1 MNRKE
6 RILITSLLTAIV
18 FAGLQAQTSATATP
32 KLVIGLTIDQLRADY
47 IEAFSQLYGEKGFK
61 RLFKE
66 GRVYMNAEY
75 DFFSPDPSSATA
87 AIYTGTT
94 PYYNGI
100 VGDYWMDRNS
110 LSVVKSVDDRAFMGI
125 YTSEST
131 SPQHLDVSNLSDE
144 LKVATGGKSEIYAI
158 APTREMAVLSAGHA
172 ADGAFWINNE
182 TGKWS
187 GSTYYGSFPQWVT
200 KFNDREG
207 LDFRIGNLIWQPY
220 LPVTSYQYVTSQA
233 KPLTFKHKFGDER
246 HEKYRK
252 FKTSPYINDEVNR
265 LVSACLTY
273 TRVGADYVPDFLAL
287 SYYAGNYDSRM
298 INESPMEIQ
307 DMYVRLDH
315 SLGDLLDIVEKKVG
329 LQNTLFFVTSTGYR
343 PSGKVDDSAYRIPT
357 GEFHIKRCAALLNMY
372 LMAIYGQG
380 QYVDAYLDDQIYLN
394 HKLIEDK
401 KLSLSEVMKRSEEFV
416 MQMSGVRAAY
426 SAQRLLLGAWEPRI
440 DKIRHSFS
448 KKASGDLYIEVMPG
462 WSVVN
467 DFSNTTSIVRD
478 AYASVPLIFL
488 GPSIK
493 PEILYTPVKI
503 ATVAPT
509 VAHFMR
515 IRAPNA
521 ASASPL
527 TGICK

>member
-6 RILITSLLTAIV
+6 RIFLTSLLTALV
-18 FAGLQAQTSATATP
+18 FAGLQAQTAATP
-32 KLVIGLTIDQLRADY
+32 KLVVGLTIDELRADY
-47 IEAFSQLYGEKGFK
+47 IEAFSQLYGERGFK

-87 AIYTGTT
+87 SIYTGTT
-94 PYYNGI
+94 PYYNGV

-110 LSVVKSVDDRAFMGI
+110 LSVVKSADDRAFMGI
-125 YTSEST
+125 YTSENSSPKHLEVST
-131 SPQHLDVSNLSDE
+131 LSDE
-144 LKVATGGKSEIYAI
+144 LKVATGGTSEIYAI
-158 APTREMAVLSAGHA
+158 APTREMAIFSAGHA
-172 ADGAFWINNE
+172 ANGALWLNNE
-182 TGKWS
+182 NGKWC
-187 GSTYYGSFPQWVT
+187 GSTYYGTFPQWVT
-200 KFNDREG
+200 NFNDREG
-207 LDFRIGNLIWQPY
+207 LDFRIGNLVWQPY
-220 LPVTSYQYVTSQA
+220 LPVTAYQYVTSNA
-233 KPLTFKHKFGDER
+233 KELTFKHNFSDER
-246 HEKYRK
+246 LDKYRK
-252 FKTSPYINDEVNR
+252 LKTSPYANDEVNR
-265 LVSACLTY
+265 LVNACLTY
-273 TRVGADYVPDFLAL
+273 TRVGVDHIPDMLAL
-287 SYYAGNYDSRM
+287 SYYAGNYDHKS
-298 INESPMEIQ
+298 NTEYPMEIQ
-307 DMYVRLDH
+307 DMYVRLDR
-315 SLGDLLDIVEKKVG
+315 SIGDLLDILDKRVG
-329 LQNTLFFVTSTGYR
+329 LQNTLIFVTSTGYHTPE
-343 PSGKVDDSAYRIPT
+343 PSDSANYRIPG
-357 GEFHIKRCAALLNMY
+357 GEFYMKRCAALLNMY

-380 QYVDAYLDDQIYLN
+380 QYVDTYLDQQIYLN

-401 KLSLSEVMKRSEEFV
+401 KLSLSEIMKRSEEFI
-416 MQMSGVRAAY
+416 MQMSGVRSAY

-440 DKIRHSFS
+440 DKMRNSFS

-467 DFSNTTSIVRD
+467 DYSKTTTVVRD
-478 AYASVPLIFL
+478 AYASVPLIFM

-493 PEILYTPVKI
+493 PEILYTPIKI